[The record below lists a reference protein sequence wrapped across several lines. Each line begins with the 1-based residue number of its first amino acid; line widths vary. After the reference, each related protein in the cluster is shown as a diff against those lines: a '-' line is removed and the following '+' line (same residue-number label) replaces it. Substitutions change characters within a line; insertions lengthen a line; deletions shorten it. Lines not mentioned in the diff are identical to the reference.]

1 MFITPHTAVALWL
14 STKTG
19 NPYLG
24 FTYGLFSHFIIDVI
38 PHGDEKM
45 GYHIEDKIKRRNYIL
60 KIGVVDVSLA
70 LLLVWLVWSQTSIW
84 SKVAFLAVAGAW
96 LPDGIWLLASV
107 IEHKLTNKLANF
119 HHATHHLL
127 HKEIGFKSGILFQ
140 FAFTV
145 FFLLLLF

>member
-19 NPYLG
+19 DPYLA
-24 FTYGLFSHFIIDVI
+24 FTFGVISHLIVDII
-38 PHGDEKM
+38 PHGDEKI
-45 GYHIEDKIKRRNYIL
+45 GYHIEDKVQRRKYMF

-70 LLLVWLVWSQTSIW
+70 GILLYFIWSQTDLW
-84 SKVAFLAVAGAW
+84 STVAFWAVAGAW

-107 IEHKLTNKLANF
+107 VEHKLIRALANF

-127 HKEIGFKSGILFQ
+127 NKEIGIKSGLLLQ
-140 FAFTV
+140 FVFTV